1 MNTILHGFA
10 NTFFEYVRP
19 CARIKSFLKVETF
32 KKLFIGGVM
41 IDFSNI
47 VSDMQDYFTENRRR
61 VIAVCAV
68 LVFMAVSALVILTR
82 SMPLSVKVK
91 KKPQRTL
98 VLDQTLVPLKGP
110 EAPDGYIT
118 TRKTQE
124 KWSQQEID
132 EWFTEPDSTELDKL
146 AAANDR
152 IIEEILGA
160 AP

>member
-1 MNTILHGFA
+1 
-10 NTFFEYVRP
+10 
-19 CARIKSFLKVETF
+19 
-32 KKLFIGGVM
+32 M

-47 VSDMQDYFTENRRR
+47 VSDVQDYLTENRRR
-61 VIAVCAV
+61 VIAMCAL
-68 LVFMAVSALVILTR
+68 LVFMAVSALVILSR
-82 SMPLSVKVK
+82 SMPPSVKVK

-98 VLDQTLVPLKGP
+98 VLDETLVAPKGP

-118 TRKTQE
+118 ARKTKE
-124 KWSQQEID
+124 KWSQEEID
-132 EWFTEPDSTELDKL
+132 EWLTEPDSVELDKL

>member
-1 MNTILHGFA
+1 
-10 NTFFEYVRP
+10 
-19 CARIKSFLKVETF
+19 
-32 KKLFIGGVM
+32 
-41 IDFSNI
+41 
-47 VSDMQDYFTENRRR
+47 
-61 VIAVCAV
+61 
-68 LVFMAVSALVILTR
+68 
-82 SMPLSVKVK
+82 MPLSVKVK

>member
-1 MNTILHGFA
+1 MRL
-10 NTFFEYVRP
+10 

-61 VIAVCAV
+61 VIVICAA
-68 LVFMAVSALVILTR
+68 LVFMTISALVILTR
-82 SMPLSVKVK
+82 SMPPSIKVK

-132 EWFTEPDSTELDKL
+132 EWFTEPDSMELDKL

>member
-1 MNTILHGFA
+1 MGLQT
-10 NTFFEYVRP
+10 R
-19 CARIKSFLKVETF
+19 FLKVETF
-32 KKLFIGGVM
+32 KNLFIGGVM

>member
-1 MNTILHGFA
+1 
-10 NTFFEYVRP
+10 
-19 CARIKSFLKVETF
+19 
-32 KKLFIGGVM
+32 M

-47 VSDMQDYFTENRRR
+47 VSDVQDYFTENRRR

-68 LVFMAVSALVILTR
+68 LVFMAISALVILTR

-146 AAANDR
+146 AAENDR

>member
-1 MNTILHGFA
+1 
-10 NTFFEYVRP
+10 
-19 CARIKSFLKVETF
+19 
-32 KKLFIGGVM
+32 M

-47 VSDMQDYFTENRRR
+47 VSDVQDYFTENRRR
-61 VIAVCAV
+61 VIVICAA
-68 LVFMAVSALVILTR
+68 LVFMTISALVILTR

-110 EAPDGYIT
+110 EAPDGYIM

>member
-1 MNTILHGFA
+1 MGLQT
-10 NTFFEYVRP
+10 R
-19 CARIKSFLKVETF
+19 FLKVETF

-47 VSDMQDYFTENRRR
+47 VSDVQDYFTENRRR

>member
-1 MNTILHGFA
+1 
-10 NTFFEYVRP
+10 VRTD
-19 CARIKSFLKVETF
+19 KKFLKVETF

>member
-1 MNTILHGFA
+1 
-10 NTFFEYVRP
+10 
-19 CARIKSFLKVETF
+19 
-32 KKLFIGGVM
+32 
-41 IDFSNI
+41 
-47 VSDMQDYFTENRRR
+47 MQDYFTENRRR
-61 VIAVCAV
+61 VIVICAA
-68 LVFMAVSALVILTR
+68 LVFMTISALVILTR

>member
-1 MNTILHGFA
+1 MCLQT
-10 NTFFEYVRP
+10 R
-19 CARIKSFLKVETF
+19 FLKVETF

-47 VSDMQDYFTENRRR
+47 VSDVQDYFTENRRR

-118 TRKTQE
+118 TRKIQE

>member
-1 MNTILHGFA
+1 
-10 NTFFEYVRP
+10 
-19 CARIKSFLKVETF
+19 
-32 KKLFIGGVM
+32 M

-132 EWFTEPDSTELDKL
+132 EWFTEPDSTEVDKL